1 MAGVVHIPWYAT
13 GFRHDRLASA
23 LAGIAPVALSYGAW
37 LGLLAALILALGGWW
52 AVKDERTDAPESA
65 FTPPEPR
72 PAPPPRLTE
81 THDRP

>member
-1 MAGVVHIPWYAT
+1 MRFPRLPDWVVYA
-13 GFRHDRLASA
+13 A
-23 LAGIAPVALSYGAW
+23 VVVV
-37 LGLLAALILALGGWW
+37 LLFAALGR
-52 AVKDERTDAPESA
+52 DERTDAPESA